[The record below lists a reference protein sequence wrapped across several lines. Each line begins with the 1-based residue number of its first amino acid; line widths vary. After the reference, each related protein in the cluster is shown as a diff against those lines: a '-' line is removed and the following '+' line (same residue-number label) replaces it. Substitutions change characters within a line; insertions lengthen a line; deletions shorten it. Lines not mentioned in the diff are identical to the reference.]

1 MAAST
6 TATRYATRL
15 TELEALQHELE
26 TGKRPGDGAVVVG
39 LLLEAAGD
47 VLRRRKAL
55 NATMASVTKPLGVI
69 PELALRSWC
78 EGVSVEELA
87 SKLKR
92 AASQAVEAAIP
103 DSPEA
108 GEAMAQFAVQDL
120 QARDRLE
127 SALVALEALGNA
139 GRRDAR
145 DLAARLRKAVGGV
158 DKVCRASVASLT
170 ALNGTRRAEA
180 ALIDPEFRGQ
190 AWWYSERTGI
200 DDDSLVQVLGG
211 EVKGSMPSEFKS
223 ANSEVSR
230 KRGRPVSFD
239 DLLRFDL
246 GLASPG
252 EREVIRLQAD
262 QDPELKLSLAAM
274 DAAEAA
280 IAEETAGDASAVR
293 QVAAAAP
300 VFSPVERSS
309 TPEIIEERAEFKVLL
324 FRSKKNVQVVVQPH
338 RLDRLA
344 AAAVYRSDKAG
355 SDQPDGAF
363 PSSPGDMG
371 LHFDLGP
378 PERLTGVIARI
389 VVKMVDGQTHAF
401 EARL

>member
-6 TATRYATRL
+6 TAKYAARL
-15 TELEALQHELE
+15 TELEALHHELE

-39 LLLEAAGD
+39 MLLEAAGD
-47 VLRRRKAL
+47 VLRRCKAL
-55 NATMASVTKPLGVI
+55 NATQATATKPLGVI

-78 EGVSVEELA
+78 EGVSVEEIA
-87 SKLKR
+87 TKLKR

-108 GEAMAQFAVQDL
+108 GIAMAQFAVQDL

-127 SALVALEALGNA
+127 SALVALEALGKS
-139 GRRDAR
+139 GRKDAQN
-145 DLAARLRKAVGGV
+145 LAARLRKAIGPV

-262 QDPELKLSLAAM
+262 ADPELKLSLAAM

-280 IAEETAGDASAVR
+280 INEETAGDVKS
-293 QVAAAAP
+293 AAAAP

-344 AAAVYRSDKAG
+344 AAAVYRSD
-355 SDQPDGAF
+355 QPDHAF

-371 LHFDLGP
+371 LHFDLGA
-378 PERLTGVIARI
+378 PERLAGIIARI

>member
-6 TATRYATRL
+6 TAKYAARL
-15 TELEALQHELE
+15 TELEALHHELE
-26 TGKRPGDGAVVVG
+26 TGDAGKRAGDGAVVVG

-47 VLRRRKAL
+47 VLRRCKAL
-55 NATMASVTKPLGVI
+55 NATQAAATKPLGVI

-78 EGVSVEELA
+78 EGVSVDELA
-87 SKLKR
+87 TKLKR

-127 SALVALEALGNA
+127 SALVALEALGKT
-139 GRRDAR
+139 GRKDAQT
-145 DLAARLRKAVGGV
+145 LAARLRKAVGGV

-252 EREVIRLQAD
+252 EREVIRIQAD

-280 IAEETAGDASAVR
+280 IVEETAGELKS
-293 QVAAAAP
+293 AAAAP
-300 VFSPVERSS
+300 VFSPVERVS

-344 AAAVYRSDKAG
+344 AAAVYRSDKPG
-355 SDQPDGAF
+355 TDQPDGAF

-378 PERLTGVIARI
+378 PERLAGIIARI

>member
-6 TATRYATRL
+6 TAKYAARL
-15 TELEALQHELE
+15 TELEALHHELE

-47 VLRRRKAL
+47 VLRRTKAL
-55 NATMASVTKPLGVI
+55 NATQSAATKPLGVI

-78 EGVSVEELA
+78 EGVSVEEIA

-127 SALVALEALGNA
+127 SALVALEALGKS
-139 GRRDAR
+139 GRKDAQN
-145 DLAARLRKAVGGV
+145 LAARLRKAIGPV
-158 DKVCRASVASLT
+158 DKMCRASVASLT

-262 QDPELKLSLAAM
+262 ADPELKLSLAAM

-280 IAEETAGDASAVR
+280 INEETAGDVAVGR
-293 QVAAAAP
+293 QSVAATAP

-344 AAAVYRSDKAG
+344 AAAVYRSD
-355 SDQPDGAF
+355 QPDHAF

-371 LHFDLGP
+371 LHFDLGA
-378 PERLTGVIARI
+378 PERLAGIIARI

>member
-1 MAAST
+1 MALNTIPSSPAK
-6 TATRYATRL
+6 YAARL
-15 TELEALQHELE
+15 TELEALHHELE

-47 VLRRRKAL
+47 VLRRRTAL
-55 NATMASVTKPLGVI
+55 GATKTNVTRPLGAI

-78 EGVSVEELA
+78 EGVQVAELTA
-87 SKLKR
+87 KLKR
-92 AASQAVEAAIP
+92 AASQAVEAALP
-103 DSPEA
+103 DSPED
-108 GEAMAQFAVQDL
+108 GEAMAQWAVQDL

-127 SALVALEALGNA
+127 SALVALEALA
-139 GRRDAR
+139 GTGRKDAQT
-145 DLAARLRKAVGGV
+145 LAARLRTAVGGV
-158 DKVCRASVASLT
+158 DKVCRAGVASLT
-170 ALNGTRRAEA
+170 ALNGARRAEA

-200 DDDSLVQVLGG
+200 DDDQLVQVLGG
-211 EVKGSMPSEFKS
+211 EVKGSMPAEFKS
-223 ANSEVSR
+223 VNSEVSR

-252 EREVIRLQAD
+252 EKEVIRLQAD
-262 QDPELKLSLAAM
+262 ADPELKLSLAAM

-280 IAEETAGDASAVR
+280 IAEETAGE
-293 QVAAAAP
+293 VAAPIAAP
-300 VFSPVERSS
+300 VFTPVERSGS
-309 TPEIIEERAEFKVLL
+309 APEIIEERADFKVLL

-344 AAAVYRSDKAG
+344 AAAVYRSD
-355 SDQPDGAF
+355 DPDRAF

-371 LHFDLGP
+371 LHFDLGA
-378 PERLTGVIARI
+378 PERCVGVIARI
-389 VVKMVDGQTHAF
+389 VVKLVDGQTHAF

>member
-6 TATRYATRL
+6 TAKYAARL
-15 TELEALQHELE
+15 TELEALHHELE
-26 TGKRPGDGAVVVG
+26 SGKRPGDGAVVVG

-47 VLRRRKAL
+47 VLRRTKAL
-55 NATMASVTKPLGVI
+55 NATQSAATKPLGVI

-78 EGVSVEELA
+78 EGVSVEEIA
-87 SKLKR
+87 TKLKR

-127 SALVALEALGNA
+127 SALVALEALGKS
-139 GRRDAR
+139 GRKDAQN
-145 DLAARLRKAVGGV
+145 LAARLRKAIGPV
-158 DKVCRASVASLT
+158 DKMCRASVASLT

-262 QDPELKLSLAAM
+262 ADPELKLSLAAM

-280 IAEETAGDASAVR
+280 IVEETASEVKS
-293 QVAAAAP
+293 VAAAP

-344 AAAVYRSDKAG
+344 AAAVYRSD
-355 SDQPDGAF
+355 QPDHAF

-371 LHFDLGP
+371 LHFDLGA
-378 PERLTGVIARI
+378 PERLSGVIARI